1 MTGRATEG
9 GAKFESGSR
18 GGAEKESG
26 WSSGWGLC
34 RKIYL
39 FVCSDPTGGPCQ
51 LWLLGA
57 HTSILCGWQLCPW
70 LALTSLLCS
79 PTDSCSPVW
88 PICHFVCSEPSFVLE
103 ALCLVPYGCFAALWM
118 VFHSLFLVLV
128 LFFFLSL
135 LLIES
140 CWLIWMVVW
149 NVFFLGT
156 WIGAVV
162 VFFFFSIFSSVSS
175 SFFQFGIFEYGALPS
190 KVDNSFDSPLS
201 VS

>member
-39 FVCSDPTGGPCQ
+39 FVRSDPTGGPCQ

-103 ALCLVPYGCFAALWM
+103 ALCLVPYGCFCCSLDGISQL
-118 VFHSLFLVLV
+118 VFGFGFVLFSLSLINRVLLTYLNGGLKCFLPRNMNRSCCSFFFFFPFLVLLARV
-128 LFFFLSL
+128 SFSLEFLSTVL
-135 LLIES
+135 
-140 CWLIWMVVW
+140 
-149 NVFFLGT
+149 
-156 WIGAVV
+156 
-162 VFFFFSIFSSVSS
+162 
-175 SFFQFGIFEYGALPS
+175 YLPR
-190 KVDNSFDSPLS
+190 
-201 VS
+201 